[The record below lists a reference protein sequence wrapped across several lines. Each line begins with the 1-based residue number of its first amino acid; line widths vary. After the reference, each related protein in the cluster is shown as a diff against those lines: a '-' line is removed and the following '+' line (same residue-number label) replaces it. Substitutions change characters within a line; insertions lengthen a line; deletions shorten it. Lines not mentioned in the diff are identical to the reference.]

1 MSFNLKVK
9 RTYSSF
15 NKLTVN
21 YVEYGCGGVVHTAG
35 EIGEK
40 YTEASP
46 TNKSPVKVD
55 SRKVLQNNLRPSD

>member
-1 MSFNLKVK
+1 MFFKAR

-21 YVEYGCGGVVHTAG
+21 YVKYGCGGVVHTAG
-35 EIGEK
+35 EISEK

-46 TNKSPVKVD
+46 TNNSSVKSRIVKGFA
-55 SRKVLQNNLRPSD
+55 R